1 MTYVNELRTKLKNQ
15 REAGLILDL
24 RNNPG
29 GYLNDAVFIV
39 SEFIDRGVVVIQED
53 DKREQET
60 LSVSRRGILL
70 DIPMIVLINK
80 GSASA
85 SEITAGA
92 LRDHNRAKL
101 LGENS
106 FGKGTVQQAVDLDDG
121 ASVHI
126 SVAKWLTPNQTWVNK
141 VGLKPDIEVAYDASA
156 SAKMKA
162 GLDNQLEAAIKE
174 LLK

>member
-1 MTYVNELRTKLKNQ
+1 LV
-15 REAGLILDL
+15 LDL

-39 SEFIDRGVVVIQED
+39 SEFVSNGVVVIQED
-53 DKREQET
+53 DAKQQEA

-70 DIPMIVLINK
+70 DVPIVVLINK

-92 LRDHNRAKL
+92 LRDHSRAIL

-106 FGKGTVQQAVDLDDG
+106 FGKGTVQQAVDLDGG

-141 VGLKPDIEVAYDASA
+141 VGLKPDIEVEFDASK
-156 SAKMKA
+156 SAKLGFKDQFGR
-162 GLDNQLEAAIKE
+162 GLDNQLEAAIRE